1 MIRGLSIRK
10 NDENVGVSVKTS
22 FYMRNKV
29 LDCIKSFMGVGYVE
43 GIVEMEILFQRP
55 YVKEGLFIMYLK
67 YFMMDVQI
75 QRCFN

>member
-43 GIVEMEILFQRP
+43 GIVEMEILF
-55 YVKEGLFIMYLK
+55 
-67 YFMMDVQI
+67 
-75 QRCFN
+75 

>member
-1 MIRGLSIRK
+1 
-10 NDENVGVSVKTS
+10 
-22 FYMRNKV
+22 MRNKV
-29 LDCIKSFMGVGYVE
+29 LDCIKSFMGVGDVD